1 MISQIDLFSSI
12 AALVNSKERAE
23 DSEQLID
30 LLMGKSKNGRNEMV
44 IEATSRTA
52 FRKGDWVMIPPYQG
66 PEVNRLVNIELGNC
80 DIYQLY
86 NLKEDI
92 KQQKNLAKTN
102 SKKLKEL
109 ITDFETI
116 RGKENTNI
124 EQLELK

>member
-1 MISQIDLFSSI
+1 
-12 AALVNSKERAE
+12 
-23 DSEQLID
+23 
-30 LLMGKSKNGRNEMV
+30 MGKSKNGRNEMV

-66 PEVNRLVNIELGNC
+66 PEVNRLVNIELGNS

-116 RGKENTNI
+116 REKKIQILNN
-124 EQLELK
+124 

>member
-1 MISQIDLFSSI
+1 MISQLDLFSSI

-66 PEVNRLVNIELGNC
+66 PEVNRLVNIELGNSE
-80 DIYQLY
+80 IYQLY